1 MAVRQQGTCSRLRPS
16 RRFGARLE
24 RAVSSIL
31 LATLLFC
38 DVPASGVSAPAA
50 SLEYDV
56 KAAFL
61 LNFTKFVEWPPGA
74 FAAADAPLTICILG
88 NDPFGRAID
97 QIVEGES
104 VNGHKIA
111 VERVRDDQQKS
122 CQVLYFGSDASNP
135 TTLSAAGPAVLTIGE
150 GDGFIHQGGII
161 AFVVDNR
168 RVRFDINLKAATS
181 AGLKLSSKLLSVAR
195 SVEK

>member
-1 MAVRQQGTCSRLRPS
+1 MAVTQQGTCSRSRPS

-24 RAVSSIL
+24 LAVSSIL
-31 LATLLFC
+31 LATVLFC
-38 DVPASGVSAPAA
+38 DVPASGVSAAAA

-122 CQVLYFGSDASNP
+122 CQVLYFGSDGSNP

-161 AFVVDNR
+161 GFVIDNR
-168 RVRFDINLKAATS
+168 RVRFDINLKAATR
-181 AGLKLSSKLLSVAR
+181 ARLKLSSKLLSVAR